1 MSDSDNLHP
10 ESLPEASGWPIHPAM
25 VTSATELH
33 GFRIVRSYGVVQG
46 LVVRS
51 PGIGGGINAAFQA
64 LSRGNVKALQ
74 HVCEKAR
81 QDAFLMMMQDAV
93 RYNANGIVG
102 FRYDTTEMG
111 DGLTEVLAYGT
122 AVFTE
127 AS

>member
-1 MSDSDNLHP
+1 MV
-10 ESLPEASGWPIHPAM
+10 SGLCA
-25 VTSATELH
+25 ATELSKALLFVRR
-33 GFRIVRSYGVVQG
+33 GLAEELTRPFRH
-46 LVVRS
+46 
-51 PGIGGGINAAFQA
+51 

-93 RYNANGIVG
+93 RYPANGIVG